1 MAASKFNT
9 FNDIDPDDEDRRAHI
24 LKLNKLAKYEMT
36 SKFQADSN
44 LSPEEARKQ
53 QSFTESLVNKIVDN
67 LQITI
72 RNIHVRFEDRST
84 GIPLSIG
91 LSLEELSALST
102 DSDWNPCFI
111 EESTGVTRKLTTL
124 KSLSMYWNTNS
135 ESARESDDLLDFM
148 AKATSTTIKEFQ
160 YILRPVSGV
169 GHITLNK
176 DPSEPATNAQLVFED
191 LGFVFDNEQYRDI
204 ILVAEEFRKYQQI
217 MEYVRL
223 RPKVPVEK
231 DPKAWFKYAGDVI
244 LKQVRDNRKQWTWNY
259 ILERRQDKLRYIEL
273 YKKRETDVPG
283 TITDAENEEFDLIE
297 KKYPFSDLKFF
308 RSLAKS
314 ELKREKKNQPA
325 PEPQSWSSWIWG
337 SSTATKEIA
346 GEVVTE
352 EQENEFYDAIEW
364 DENQATEA
372 LDYKSDSIVL
382 KVSTM
387 LKTGSFTLRNDPHG
401 NRSHDI
407 MNVLFN
413 GFKLEFDLRGGGNSF
428 LADLSLQELRVD
440 DGSPD
445 TLFKQVVTVKS
456 LSKDVLPQIT
466 HDDCQSQ
473 SIGLEP
479 TFFGLTYEHN
489 PLEGTADSNLFLKMQ
504 GITVFYNK
512 LIVENVVRF
521 FKPPK
526 SHLQTVGAL
535 LNAAGA
541 TVEEFRDLTRMG
553 LEYALQKH
561 KTLNLKLDIQAPLI
575 VIPSD
580 ITDVDSSCAI
590 FDAGHISVESHLA
603 SKEIVEK
610 VQKKQSEQYNEEDW
624 KTLESLMYDRYN
636 VKLHST
642 QFMIGSSLRNTM
654 KDINTGFENSNTVV
668 IDKVNVDFLVEVS
681 ILPEAHN
688 ITRFK
693 TSGNLPLLQA
703 SISDEKYRILMLII
717 ESSIPHFDSGVDIDD
732 EETIDEFPGIST
744 EAPAL
749 MLPDESDDDTST
761 VVSQKQAAN
770 DRQLLDFD
778 FGVDK
783 VSLSLNRCTSES
795 TLEQDLLID
804 LSLHSFKID
813 LKVQDDNIIAHASL
827 LDIVIEDH
835 IQKLPPGELT
845 KVVSSSD
852 VNDKADNK
860 LLTLA
865 YNRDNLSGDQRIDL
879 DLLTVKFVV
888 TPKTILSLMDFAR
901 STFNSSPDVNQTA
914 TPDPI
919 DQEIMKD
926 IPDSNSTTVASSSS
940 AAGKLDL
947 KIQLRSIIFVLN
959 DDGIKVATFQL
970 DQAQA
975 DVELISEDISVHARI
990 GQLSLHDD
998 MNEGVSRNSLL
1009 RTLVSLEDND
1019 LAELR
1024 YKTFNH
1030 TSEPMDYSSMIFFR
1044 AGSIRVNLVQEP
1056 LARLSTFL
1064 SRFSQMKKFYD
1075 AARDAAMT
1083 QAKQIDSANNIQFD
1097 VLISSPIVVL
1107 PRLTGPT
1114 NCDLL
1119 IAHLGDIFARNEFT
1133 NSTENN
1139 IVAGIRSI
1147 KLSSEIGD
1155 VPLDVLG
1162 NVDLAFNAVYNTD
1175 TSVTSVKGFLSD
1187 ANIKLTELQLEFL
1200 LEASSALSSIVSGDS
1215 GLQEAEI
1222 NELGQE
1228 LGIKGNLESLGLV
1241 GNNSLSDERLDKD
1254 SNKLSLEFDVRRI
1267 SVSLFDKTK
1276 SVKSDGEEL
1285 DKFALSKFSLNKTKF
1300 SLQIKGNGDINTDV
1314 AIKSFTVEDTR
1325 HDKDNRFTE
1334 IIPAAS
1340 KSVSNQFI
1348 AAASL
1353 KEGSNGNKL
1362 LKADLTVTNP
1372 RIILAIDYLAA
1383 LKLFSDSAF
1392 PSSKPIG
1399 DKLGLETIVEEEESG
1414 FTPEFSSET
1423 SAMPLAS
1430 ETPSAESKLEIEYNV
1445 KITDSSVILLSDP
1458 KLADT
1463 EAIVF
1468 KVDLISLSQK
1478 DDVIKT
1484 NINDVGM
1491 FLCRMNRFYDNRLRI
1506 IDDFSVCSVLDMSPG
1521 IISKVDVS
1529 CEALVLRLSL
1539 RDVLL
1544 ALDIFKRAS
1553 EMASPG
1559 TEPNSTLASV
1569 KKEHSDNSKIKKLD
1583 TGSGNAPTTLSRRR
1597 SSINFSGR
1605 RPSLI
1610 QSTPV
1615 APVMKFVEQR
1625 LRVEFEGLRLVI
1637 IGTVH
1642 ELPMLDG
1649 CVRPFTVT
1657 ANNWSGMSSKFFAAA
1672 TVDTFWN
1679 IYNHEKSAWEPLLEP
1694 WNVTFE
1700 ASKPKPDQIAI
1711 DVKSDKKAEA
1721 TVTALTISTLNKA
1734 LNYFSEDID
1743 FLSKT
1748 REKATLYRI
1757 ENQTGFDIEIWAT
1770 QDSTTDSTKHK
1781 TVVRDGEEIPWNF
1794 DDWHTMRENLSV
1806 DLQKVELNIKL
1817 NGIPFDILSNV
1828 SVASIGETLYDL
1840 KHSRDG
1846 PNGQLVCEV
1855 VLTDTVK
1862 RVILRSPLTFENET
1876 QVPIEMCLDSSA
1888 NGSRHWTI
1896 KPGHSQSVPI
1906 NHHSREAVS
1915 FRPDGNYGFGWSDN
1929 PVHWQ
1934 NLLSRPKAY
1943 SCTASANS
1951 DIKFFIQFTITNK
1964 KLTPAAASGNTYP
1977 GSLRVVLTPPIE
1989 VTNLL
1994 PFNMTYRIYDKST
2007 GKDWKNTLKK
2017 GATSAVHV
2025 VEPSRLLL
2033 LSVHPESESGY
2044 DRSDFAVI
2052 NAPLSASDFSRE
2064 YQMLLRSPRDGQ
2076 KLKLNIHYLEDDT
2089 VKGNFCRIQIYTPYL
2104 ILNKTGLDLHIQSR
2118 FSTATS
2124 KVQYSDDHSAMGFG
2138 APKMWSFER
2147 DSRSNRANIKVG
2159 NSAWSGPLSFDT
2171 LGKDSEVVIH
2181 SELGQKSLCLGLH
2194 VEKGVGK
2201 YHMTK
2206 VITLTPRFIIH
2217 NELDRDIYI
2226 NDPGSNDVLV
2236 VSAGALHSLEFLY
2249 ESSKRQLLAS
2259 FDKKHWSSPFAIENV
2274 GRNHLRMFNSTDS
2287 VDSLLR
2293 INILLED
2300 ATLFLHIDDS
2310 SKNWPYVIQNYTNHS
2325 LTVFQSNPYVDAAGY
2340 IDTSI
2345 KTDFKP
2351 IEYTIPA
2358 KTSVPYAWD
2367 FPAGIVRELVIKIG
2381 DQDRRIQF
2389 SEIGTLEP
2397 MKLGE
2402 DGEEVLDI
2410 SVVAD
2415 GPTQILMIT
2424 EIEGPLSV
2432 YQFAATR
2439 EFRTSDTASN
2449 TSKKNKKFD
2458 EGNVSMIVRVNLEGM
2473 GISLINKHMQELC
2486 YTTFRGAALQ
2496 YRVSEIYE
2504 TFTMKLK
2511 WIQIDNQLPN
2521 SVFPILLYPSIIAQ
2535 DSVELESHPTF
2546 SGSVT
2551 KVRDD
2556 SYGVLFLKHATVLL
2570 QQISVQ
2576 LDEDFVF
2583 AFIDFIDSTQSVSQ
2597 QKDVLCDE
2605 KLVIPEPIN
2614 ETSGLDMYFEVLHI
2628 QPAQMDLSFVR
2639 TTERSTEDEDNGS
2652 SQNTLMFFFD
2662 VLTMALGNI
2671 NDAPIRLNAL
2681 LIENVYIPLPM
2692 LYQSIQTHY
2701 SQNFFYQ
2708 MHKLLGSADF
2718 LGNPV
2723 GLFNNMSSGF
2733 MDLFYEPYQGY
2744 IVNESPHDLGIGIAK
2759 GGLSFM
2765 KKSIFGI
2772 SDSVSKVT
2780 GSISKGLSAATMD
2793 QAYQSRRNINR
2804 ARNRPSHA
2812 LTGIASGANSFVEGI
2827 TSGVSGLALAPVQ
2840 GASEEGAMGFFKGLG
2855 KGLIGL
2861 PTKTAIGLLDMASS
2875 VSEGV
2880 KNTTTL
2886 LDTKSISRIRP
2897 PRFIARDGIIRPYNH
2912 DEAEAQIWLKTANR
2926 GQYYNDQYISHIP
2939 LACDSRSVNESKERV
2954 VIITYSRIILLNTSS
2969 MTTEWEV
2976 RFEELQAITMERTGL
2991 ALTLRGGVQG
3001 PFVPLRNASD
3011 RKKMYNELGVAVNEF
3026 NRKLR

>member
-1 MAASKFNT
+1 LKLPLDIIDGHLGQLVLQIPWSNLKNQPVKILIEDVFLVAASKFNT

-24 LKLNKLAKYEMT
+24 LKLNKLAKYEVT
-36 SKFQADSN
+36 SKFQAESN

-91 LSLEELSALST
+91 LSLEEFSALST
-102 DSDWNPCFI
+102 DSNWNPSFI
-111 EESTGVTRKLTTL
+111 EESTGITRKLATL
-124 KSLSMYWNTNS
+124 KSLSMYWNTDS
-135 ESARESDDLLDFM
+135 ESVRESDDLLHFM
-148 AKATSTTIKEFQ
+148 ATAPSTTVKEFQ

-169 GHITLNK
+169 GHIILNK
-176 DPSEPATNAQLVFED
+176 DPSEPATNAQLVFEN

-217 MEYVRL
+217 MQYVRL

-259 ILERRQDKLRYIEL
+259 ILERRQDRLRYIEL
-273 YKKRETDVPG
+273 YKKRETAVPG
-283 TITDAENEEFDLIE
+283 SIPDAESEEFDLIE

-314 ELKREKKNQPA
+314 ELKREKKNQPP

-372 LDYKSDSIVL
+372 LDDKSDSVVL

-401 NRSHDI
+401 NRSYDV

-413 GFKLEFDLRGGGNSF
+413 GFKLDFGLRGGGNSF

-456 LSKDVLPQIT
+456 LRNDVLHIS
-466 HDDCQSQ
+466 HDDCHDH
-473 SIGLEP
+473 SINLEP

-504 GITVFYNK
+504 GIIVFYNK
-512 LIVENVVRF
+512 LVVENVVRF

-580 ITDVDSSCAI
+580 VTDVDSSCAI

-610 VQKKQSEQYNEEDW
+610 VQKKQSEPYNEEDW

-642 QFMIGSSLRNTM
+642 QFMVGSSLRNTM
-654 KDINTGFENSNTVV
+654 NHINTGFENSNTIV

-693 TSGNLPLLQA
+693 TSGNLPLLLA

-717 ESSIPHFDSGVDIDD
+717 ESSIPNFDLGVGTDD
-732 EETIDEFPGIST
+732 EETINAFTGIST

-749 MLPDESDDDTST
+749 TLLDESDDDSST
-761 VVSQKQAAN
+761 VVSQKQSAN
-770 DRQLLDFD
+770 DRQLLEFD
-778 FGVDK
+778 FGIDK
-783 VSLSLNRCTSES
+783 VSLSLNRCVSKS

-804 LSLHSFKID
+804 LSLHSFKFD
-813 LKVQDDNIIAHASL
+813 LKVRDDNIVAHTSL
-827 LDIVIEDH
+827 LNISIEDY
-835 IQKLPPGELT
+835 IQKLPSGELT

-852 VNDKADNK
+852 VNDKVDKK
-860 LLTLA
+860 LLTFA
-865 YNRDNLSGDQRIDL
+865 YNRDNLSGDQNIDL
-879 DLLTVKFVV
+879 DLLTVKFVL

-901 STFNSSPDVNQTA
+901 STFNPSPDVTRTA
-914 TPDPI
+914 TPDPV
-919 DQEIMKD
+919 DQEITKSISD
-926 IPDSNSTTVASSSS
+926 VSPTSPASSLS
-940 AAGKLDL
+940 AAGKLNL
-947 KIQLRSIIFVLN
+947 KIQLRSIIVVLN

-975 DVELISEDISVHARI
+975 DVELISEDINVHARI

-998 MNEGVSRNSLL
+998 INEGVSRNSLL
-1009 RTLVSLEDND
+1009 RTLVSMEDKD

-1030 TSEPMDYSSMIFFR
+1030 PSKPMDYSSMVFFR

-1056 LARLSTFL
+1056 LTRLSTFL

-1075 AARDAAMT
+1075 AARDAAMN
-1083 QAKQIDSANNIQFD
+1083 QAKQIDGANNIQFD
-1097 VLISSPIVVL
+1097 VLISSPIVVI

-1114 NCDLL
+1114 DCDLL
-1119 IAHLGDIFARNEFT
+1119 VVHLGDIFARNEFT
-1133 NSTENN
+1133 NSVENN
-1139 IVAGIRSI
+1139 IVTGIRSI
-1147 KLSSEIGD
+1147 KLSSEIGN

-1175 TSVTSVKGFLSD
+1175 TSVTVVKGFLSD

-1200 LEASSALSSIVSGDS
+1200 LEASAALSSIASGDS
-1215 GLQEAEI
+1215 GLQASEI
-1222 NELGQE
+1222 DELGQE

-1241 GNNSLSDERLDKD
+1241 GNNPLSDERLDKD
-1254 SNKLSLEFDVRRI
+1254 SNKLSLEFDVRNI
-1267 SVSLFDKTK
+1267 SVSLYANTK
-1276 SVKSDGEEL
+1276 SIKPDGEDLE
-1285 DKFALSKFSLNKTKF
+1285 KFALSKFSLNKTKF
-1300 SLQIKGNGDINTDV
+1300 SLQIKGNGDINTDF

-1325 HDKDNRFTE
+1325 QNKDNRFTE

-1348 AAASL
+1348 AVASL

-1372 RIILAIDYLAA
+1372 RIILAIDYLVA
-1383 LKLFSDSAF
+1383 LKFFSDAAI
-1392 PSSKPIG
+1392 PSTKPIA
-1399 DKLGLETIVEEEESG
+1399 DKLGLEPIVEEEEFG
-1414 FTPEFSSET
+1414 FAPESALHT
-1423 SAMPLAS
+1423 STTPLAS
-1430 ETPSAESKLEIEYNV
+1430 ENPSTESKIEIEYNV

-1458 KLADT
+1458 KLVDT

-1468 KVDLISLSQK
+1468 KVDLISLIQK

-1484 NINDVGM
+1484 NVNDVGM

-1506 IDDFSVCSVLDMSPG
+1506 IDDFSVCAVLDMSSG

-1529 CEALVLRLSL
+1529 CQALVLRLSL

-1559 TEPNSTLASV
+1559 TEPSSTLASA
-1569 KKEHSDNSKIKKLD
+1569 KKELSDNSQVKSLD
-1583 TGSGNAPTTLSRRR
+1583 MDSGHAPTTLSRRR

-1610 QSTPV
+1610 QSTSI
-1615 APVMKFVEQR
+1615 APVRKFVEQR
-1625 LRVEFEGLRLVI
+1625 LRVEFEGLRFVM

-1657 ANNWSGMSSKFFAAA
+1657 ANNWSEMSNEFFASA
-1672 TVDTFWN
+1672 TMDTFWN

-1700 ASKPKPDQIAI
+1700 ASKPKADQIAI

-1721 TVTALTISTLNKA
+1721 TITALTISTLNKA
-1734 LNYFSEDID
+1734 LSYFSEDID
-1743 FLSKT
+1743 FLNKT

-1757 ENQTGFDIEIWAT
+1757 ENQTGFDFEVWAT
-1770 QDSTTDSTKHK
+1770 QDSTTDSTNNKM
-1781 TVVRDGEEIPWNF
+1781 VVRDGEEIPWNF

-1806 DLQKVELNIKL
+1806 DSQKVELNIKL
-1817 NGIPFDILSNV
+1817 NGIPFDTLSNV
-1828 SVASIGETLYDL
+1828 SVASIGEQLYDL
-1840 KHSRDG
+1840 KHSRGG

-1862 RVILRSPLTFENET
+1862 RVILRSPLTFKNQT
-1876 QVPIEMCLDSSA
+1876 QVAIEMCLDSSS
-1888 NGSRHWTI
+1888 NTSRRWKI
-1896 KPGHSQSVPI
+1896 EPGQSQSVPI

-1915 FRPDGNYGFGWSDN
+1915 FRPDSNYGFNWNDN

-1934 NLLSRPKAY
+1934 NLLSRPKSY

-1964 KLTPAAASGNTYP
+1964 NITPAAASGNTYP
-1977 GSLRVVLTPPIE
+1977 TSLHVVLTPPVE

-1994 PFNMTYRIYDKST
+1994 PFDMTYRIYDKRT

-2033 LSVHPESESGY
+2033 LSVHPAPESGY

-2052 NAPLSASDFSRE
+2052 NAPLGSSDFSRE
-2064 YQMLLRSPRDGQ
+2064 YHMLLRSPSDGQ
-2076 KLKLNIHYLEDDT
+2076 KLKLNIHYLEDDSI
-2089 VKGNFCRIQIYTPYL
+2089 KGNFCKIQIYTPYL
-2104 ILNKTGLDLHIQSR
+2104 ILNKTGLDLHLQSK
-2118 FSTATS
+2118 FSKATS
-2124 KVQYSDDHSAMGFG
+2124 KVQHSGY
-2138 APKMWSFER
+2138 K
-2147 DSRSNRANIKVG
+2147 N
-2159 NSAWSGPLSFDT
+2159 
-2171 LGKDSEVVIH
+2171 
-2181 SELGQKSLCLGLH
+2181 
-2194 VEKGVGK
+2194 
-2201 YHMTK
+2201 
-2206 VITLTPRFIIH
+2206 
-2217 NELDRDIYI
+2217 
-2226 NDPGSNDVLV
+2226 
-2236 VSAGALHSLEFLY
+2236 
-2249 ESSKRQLLAS
+2249 
-2259 FDKKHWSSPFAIENV
+2259 
-2274 GRNHLRMFNSTDS
+2274 FNFFFFFFFFFFF
-2287 VDSLLR
+2287 VPISLL
-2293 INILLED
+2293 
-2300 ATLFLHIDDS
+2300 TL
-2310 SKNWPYVIQNYTNHS
+2310 
-2325 LTVFQSNPYVDAAGY
+2325 
-2340 IDTSI
+2340 
-2345 KTDFKP
+2345 
-2351 IEYTIPA
+2351 
-2358 KTSVPYAWD
+2358 
-2367 FPAGIVRELVIKIG
+2367 
-2381 DQDRRIQF
+2381 
-2389 SEIGTLEP
+2389 
-2397 MKLGE
+2397 
-2402 DGEEVLDI
+2402 
-2410 SVVAD
+2410 
-2415 GPTQILMIT
+2415 
-2424 EIEGPLSV
+2424 
-2432 YQFAATR
+2432 
-2439 EFRTSDTASN
+2439 
-2449 TSKKNKKFD
+2449 
-2458 EGNVSMIVRVNLEGM
+2458 
-2473 GISLINKHMQELC
+2473 
-2486 YTTFRGAALQ
+2486 
-2496 YRVSEIYE
+2496 
-2504 TFTMKLK
+2504 
-2511 WIQIDNQLPN
+2511 
-2521 SVFPILLYPSIIAQ
+2521 
-2535 DSVELESHPTF
+2535 
-2546 SGSVT
+2546 
-2551 KVRDD
+2551 
-2556 SYGVLFLKHATVLL
+2556 
-2570 QQISVQ
+2570 
-2576 LDEDFVF
+2576 
-2583 AFIDFIDSTQSVSQ
+2583 
-2597 QKDVLCDE
+2597 
-2605 KLVIPEPIN
+2605 
-2614 ETSGLDMYFEVLHI
+2614 
-2628 QPAQMDLSFVR
+2628 
-2639 TTERSTEDEDNGS
+2639 
-2652 SQNTLMFFFD
+2652 
-2662 VLTMALGNI
+2662 
-2671 NDAPIRLNAL
+2671 
-2681 LIENVYIPLPM
+2681 
-2692 LYQSIQTHY
+2692 
-2701 SQNFFYQ
+2701 
-2708 MHKLLGSADF
+2708 
-2718 LGNPV
+2718 
-2723 GLFNNMSSGF
+2723 
-2733 MDLFYEPYQGY
+2733 
-2744 IVNESPHDLGIGIAK
+2744 
-2759 GGLSFM
+2759 
-2765 KKSIFGI
+2765 IF
-2772 SDSVSKVT
+2772 
-2780 GSISKGLSAATMD
+2780 
-2793 QAYQSRRNINR
+2793 
-2804 ARNRPSHA
+2804 
-2812 LTGIASGANSFVEGI
+2812 
-2827 TSGVSGLALAPVQ
+2827 
-2840 GASEEGAMGFFKGLG
+2840 
-2855 KGLIGL
+2855 
-2861 PTKTAIGLLDMASS
+2861 
-2875 VSEGV
+2875 
-2880 KNTTTL
+2880 
-2886 LDTKSISRIRP
+2886 
-2897 PRFIARDGIIRPYNH
+2897 
-2912 DEAEAQIWLKTANR
+2912 
-2926 GQYYNDQYISHIP
+2926 
-2939 LACDSRSVNESKERV
+2939 
-2954 VIITYSRIILLNTSS
+2954 
-2969 MTTEWEV
+2969 
-2976 RFEELQAITMERTGL
+2976 
-2991 ALTLRGGVQG
+2991 
-3001 PFVPLRNASD
+3001 
-3011 RKKMYNELGVAVNEF
+3011 
-3026 NRKLR
+3026 